1 MKKIIYVFLSIF
13 LVSINGHASLTL
25 GATASPRGNWFSA
38 GHDILVY
45 KFIVND
51 KALESYLHVNK
62 EEYFSLYDA
71 NSIINWDLSY
81 KKKTDELRN
90 TWPLARTGVEY
101 NPTEVTDRISDNHKA
116 LQHLYNVQV
125 DRGLACLQNHPLRY
139 GDFNGDGS
147 NEVVLFLGN
156 DLVIF
161 SPEYAKTIF
170 SEKLSIND
178 WLSLEDT
185 AKEPEYKQIQG
196 PSPYQYLSSV
206 LSDDPIFEPGYRGYS
221 KLFFGDFNSD
231 GHSEILVW
239 RKFYESHEV
248 GAVSGFKKLHDN
260 FAQYE
265 LSTVGDNLGE
275 FLIQDTPEEQ
285 IKDWLATSELTWS
298 KGYPSKSECTGEEG
312 QLIPEMHDPLLNDP
326 DVLK

>member
-1 MKKIIYVFLSIF
+1 MKKIVYVFLSIF
-13 LVSINGHASLTL
+13 LVSINGHANLTL

-45 KFIVND
+45 KFIVSD

-71 NSIINWDLSY
+71 NSILNWDLSY

-90 TWPLARTGVEY
+90 TWPLARTGFEY
-101 NPTEVTDRISDNHKA
+101 NPTEVTDRISDNHISIP
-116 LQHLYNVQV
+116 LEYSQGVE
-125 DRGLACLQNHPLRY
+125 RGLGCLQKHPLRY
-139 GDFNGDGS
+139 GDLNGDGS
-147 NEVVLFLGN
+147 NEIVLFLGN

-161 SPEYAKTIF
+161 SPEYGKIIF

-231 GHSEILVW
+231 GHSEIIVW
-239 RKFYESHEV
+239 HKFYESHKT
-248 GAVSGFKKLHDN
+248 GATAGFKKLHDN

-265 LSTVGDNLGE
+265 LSTAEDSLGE
-275 FLIQDTPEEQ
+275 FLIQSVQEDK
-285 IKDWLATSELTWS
+285 IIDWLADAELTWS
-298 KGYPSKSECTGEEG
+298 KGYPSKSECEG
-312 QLIPEMHDPLLNDP
+312 MEGKLIPEMHEPLLNDP